1 MLKAFSAVR
10 SAFGLGRLAVLLAL
24 LAAALQLLIAMPAQA
39 QTFPALSGRVVD
51 GANLL
56 APEQKAALEARLQAL
71 EENSNRQLVVVTL
84 ASLEGYPIDDYG
96 YRLGR
101 AWGIGQKG
109 ENNGA
114 LLIIAPNERK
124 LRIEVGYG
132 LEPILT
138 DALSS
143 VIINTQI
150 TPRFKVNDYAGGIN
164 AGVETIATQ
173 LTLPPDQAIK
183 RAQLLGSTP
192 KSKGN
197 PIAGLLFWLVIFFF
211 LVLPILL
218 AMRGGRGRR
227 FGSGPVI
234 LWGPSDF
241 GGGGGWGG
249 GGGSGGGWG
258 GGGGFSGGGG
268 SFGGGGSSGSW

>member
-1 MLKAFSAVR
+1 MLKAYSAAR
-10 SAFGLGRLAVLLAL
+10 SAFGLGRLAMLLAL
-24 LAAALQLLIAMPAQA
+24 LVAAAQLLVAMPVAA

-132 LEPILT
+132 LEPFLT

-150 TPRFKVNDYAGGIN
+150 TPRFKANDFAGGIN

-183 RAQLLGSTP
+183 RAQLLGSKP
-192 KSKGN
+192 KAKGN
-197 PIAGLLFWLVIFFF
+197 PIAGFLFWLVIFFVF
-211 LVLPILL
+211 VLPILR

-249 GGGSGGGWG
+249 GSGGGWG